1 MHNHLALLREHGL
14 GSYRDLLMGV
24 SKDPA
29 MLIWLDGNTNR
40 KSAPN
45 ENYGRE
51 LLELFTLGIGNYTE
65 DDVAAARAFTGW
77 NLQDGAFFFNRNQH
91 DFGPKTFLGQTGRS
105 TAATTAST
113 CWCRTATAPITI
125 SVRRWQSPR
134 RTSCRLA
141 GPCQPADERLR
152 RAGRLPERPGADGQ
166 GGRRVDPRILGV
178 RAAGPRER

>member
-40 KSAPN
+40 KVAPN

-77 NLQDGAFFFNRNQH
+77 NLQDGAFFFNRSQH
-91 DFGPKTFLGQTGRS
+91 DFGPKTFLGQTGPFDGGDDGLNVLVPYGNGTYYDLRPKV
-105 TAATTAST
+105 AIPQADVLPFG
-113 CWCRTATAPITI
+113 RP
-125 SVRRWQSPR
+125 V
-134 RTSCRLA
+134 
-141 GPCQPADERLR
+141 PAC
-152 RAGRLPERPGADGQ
+152 
-166 GGRRVDPRILGV
+166 
-178 RAAGPRER
+178 